1 MADKY
6 SKNTL
11 LRVVSVTS
19 YYRIETLFGTHQTAW
34 FRLEMYNVQLFL
46 FRTGRHTLSA
56 HYLPVKLPAAE

>member
-11 LRVVSVTS
+11 LGVVTVTS
-19 YYRIETLFGTHQTAW
+19 YYTIETLFDTHQTAW

-46 FRTGRHTLSA
+46 FRTGRQTPSA
-56 HYLPVKLPAAE
+56 HHLPVKVPATE